1 MGLKIVLVGA
11 GSREFGPAT
20 LRDIYLSE
28 PLGEAGADI
37 VLMDTAAEGLARN
50 RTYALAL
57 GERLGRRHRVDTT
70 TELDRALDGAD
81 YVVMAIEVDRYYYW
95 AQDFHVPR
103 MYGFRQIYGENG
115 GPGGLFHALRNM
127 GPSVDIARAVERSCP
142 HAWLLNYTNPLTR
155 LCEAQVRRTSA
166 RVIGLC
172 HGFVHGREQVCRL
185 LGHPEEDLEA
195 YACGLNHI
203 TWFQELRSRATGE
216 DLYPRLRARERE
228 AHWLS
233 DWDDIALQRTL
244 LRTFGLYP
252 SPGANHTGEYIRWAE
267 EFLASDKLQFYY
279 DPREGHPWEGG
290 KVPTWIYNLQDA
302 PTEAKLFWEEHPA
315 RIRPPREV
323 REGQTDERI
332 SASGELAIPIMEGLS
347 LGVRHDL
354 AAVNVPNAGWIPNL
368 PEGAV
373 VEVPATVDADG
384 LHPRRMSPLPEAV
397 AAILRTQVSISALLV
412 EAFVERSKDKLL
424 QAVLLDPTCHS
435 HRQAVE
441 LVDRMCAMQ
450 AELLPEMAWR

>member
-37 VLMDTAAEGLARN
+37 VLMDTAGEGLARN

-127 GPSVDIARAVERSCP
+127 GPSVDIAGAVERSCP

-397 AAILRTQVSISALLV
+397 AAILRTQVSISVLLV

>member
-37 VLMDTAAEGLARN
+37 VLMDTAGEGLARN

-397 AAILRTQVSISALLV
+397 AAILRTQVSISVLLV